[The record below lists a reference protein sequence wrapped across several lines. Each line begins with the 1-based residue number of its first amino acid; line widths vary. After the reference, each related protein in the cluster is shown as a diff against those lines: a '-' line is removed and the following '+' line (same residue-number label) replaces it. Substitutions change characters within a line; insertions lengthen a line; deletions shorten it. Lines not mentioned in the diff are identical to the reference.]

1 MVPASSHSYN
11 RESEASLYRQQEG
24 LKIAQEVTLSNPRV
38 AIVGAT
44 GVVGRVALKVLE
56 ERGFA
61 MDALRLTA
69 SHRSVGKTLLYGGRE
84 ITIEATTAELLA
96 ECDLAFVS
104 ANDEISQE
112 IGILGPQQGCIVID
126 DSGVWRMDSSVPLV
140 VPEIN
145 AGDVDGHKG
154 LLAIPNCSTTP
165 LAMTLAALG
174 ANNPVRRVI
183 VSTYQSVSGTGSA
196 AVAELN
202 MQAAQVLAGEA
213 ITVAAYP
220 HQIACNVLPHIGSL
234 KEGGYYSEEVKMRQ
248 ETQKILH
255 QPNIAISATCVRV
268 PVPVCHSET
277 VNIEFERP
285 MSPDEARTLLDN
297 FPGIVVVD
305 APGSGVY
312 PMPIDAEGTDETY
325 VGRIRADSSHING
338 LALWI
343 VSDNLRKG
351 AATNAVQIAEEIV
364 KRRAWLR

>member
-1 MVPASSHSYN
+1 M
-11 RESEASLYRQQEG
+11 
-24 LKIAQEVTLSNPRV
+24 T
-38 AIVGAT
+38 
-44 GVVGRVALKVLE
+44 
-56 ERGFA
+56 
-61 MDALRLTA
+61 
-69 SHRSVGKTLLYGGRE
+69 YGGQE

-104 ANDEISQE
+104 ANDEISKE
-112 IGILGPQQGCIVID
+112 IGLLGPQQGCIVID
-126 DSGVWRMDSSVPLV
+126 DSGVWRMDPSVPLV

-202 MQAAQVLAGEA
+202 MQAAQVLAGEPA
-213 ITVAAYP
+213 TVVAYP

-277 VNIEFERP
+277 VNIEFEHP
-285 MSPDEARTLLDN
+285 MSPDEARQLLAG

-305 APGSGVY
+305 DPGNSVY
-312 PMPIDAEGTDETY
+312 PMPIDAEGTDGTY

-338 LALWI
+338 IALWI

-351 AATNAVQIAEEIV
+351 AATNAIQIAEEIV

>member
-1 MVPASSHSYN
+1 
-11 RESEASLYRQQEG
+11 
-24 LKIAQEVTLSNPRV
+24 LSNPRV

-44 GVVGRVALKVLE
+44 GVVGRVALQILE
-56 ERGFA
+56 ERGFS

-69 SHRSVGKTLLYGGRE
+69 SHRSVGKTMTYGGQE
-84 ITIEATTAELLA
+84 IAIEATTPELLA

-112 IGILGPQQGCIVID
+112 IGILGPQQGCVVID
-126 DSGVWRMDSSVPLV
+126 DSGVWRMDPSVPLV

-145 AGDVDGHKG
+145 ADDVDSHKG

-202 MQAAQVLAGEA
+202 MQAGQVLAGEPA
-213 ITVAAYP
+213 TVAAYP
-220 HQIACNVLPHIGSL
+220 HQIAYNVLPHIGSL

-268 PVPVCHSET
+268 PVSVCHSET
-277 VNIEFERP
+277 INIEFEHP
-285 MSPDEARTLLDN
+285 MSPDEARKLLAG
-297 FPGIVVVD
+297 FPGIVVMD
-305 APGSGVY
+305 DPDNGVY

-325 VGRIRADSSHING
+325 VGRIRTDSSHLNG

-351 AATNAVQIAEEIV
+351 AATNAIQIAEEIV